1 MGKLTVKGIKGIKA
15 PGKYDDGDGLRL
27 FVQASGA
34 RSWVLRYQLL
44 GKRREMGL
52 GSLNDVNLKQARA
65 EAALQRKLIL
75 QGLDPVTERRRI
87 QEEQKAAVH
96 DDSVKF
102 VTFSDIAEDYIR
114 VHSKG
119 WRNAKH
125 IQQWRNTLKQ
135 YAHPVIGEI
144 PPSQVTT
151 DDVLQILKT
160 IWLEK
165 PETANRVRNRVE
177 LVLDAAKAR
186 GLREGENPARW
197 RGHLDKLLPPR
208 SKVRQVRHHSALP
221 WVELPEFMQE
231 ISKREGLAFRA
242 MELTILT
249 ATRTSEVLE
258 ATWDEVDFSTKSW
271 TIPAERMKAGKE
283 HRVPLAPQVIA
294 LLESIPR
301 IDDSPYLF
309 PGQRQGRPLSN
320 MSMLMALRRMDRN
333 DLTVHGFRSTF
344 RDWAGESTPHPRD
357 VCEQALAHSLGDSVE
372 AAYRRGDL
380 FEKRKSLMADWA
392 AYATVAPV
400 DNVVSIRK

>member
-1 MGKLTVKGIKGIKA
+1 MGKLTVKGIEGIKT

-27 FVQASGA
+27 FVQVSGA
-34 RSWVLRYQLL
+34 RSWVLRYQLH

-52 GSLNDVNLKQARA
+52 GSLNDVSLKQARV
-65 EAALQRKLIL
+65 EAGIQKRLIL
-75 QGLDPVTERRRI
+75 QGVDPVEERRRT
-87 QEEQKAAVH
+87 QQKQKAAAQGEKAKTVMFR
-96 DDSVKF
+96 DM
-102 VTFSDIAEDYIR
+102 AADYIEAHR
-114 VHSKG
+114 GG
-119 WRNAKH
+119 WKSTKH
-125 IQQWRNTLKQ
+125 TQQWENTLQQ
-135 YAHPVIGEI
+135 YAFPVIGDKA
-144 PPSQVTT
+144 SCDVST
-151 DDVLQILKT
+151 DDVLEMLKP

-165 PETANRVRNRVE
+165 PETASRVRNRVE

-197 RGHLDKLLPPR
+197 RGHLDKLLPKR
-208 SKVRQVRHHSALP
+208 SKVRQVKHHSALP
-221 WVELPEFMQE
+221 WAELPEFMLE
-231 ISKREGLAFRA
+231 IAKREGLAFRA

-258 ATWDEVDFSTKSW
+258 ATWDEIDFEAKSW

-283 HRVPLAPQVIA
+283 HRVPLAPPVIA

-301 IDDSPYLF
+301 VDDSRFLF
-309 PGQRQGRPLSN
+309 PGRDEGRPLSN
-320 MSMLMALRRMDRN
+320 MAMLMALRRVGRG

-344 RDWAGESTPHPRD
+344 RDWAGEMTPHPRD

-392 AYATVAPV
+392 AYATTALA